1 MPEEQ
6 NTQTVAKETDVQ
18 APPATEETSARP
30 DDDLENLLAQYDSG
44 QPKTETAPAVDAG
57 SSTVKPEQTPKTDS
71 QESVILQKLNAMEA
85 ERTAERETERTAEA
99 EKQFKIDMADTVEKV
114 RGDLDAD
121 FWGPALVEGWID
133 SMAKQDSRLATAWAE
148 RHQNPQHFDRVVAT
162 LGRKFH
168 EKFSKLPDKQA
179 TEDKEA
185 VTAAVQ
191 GASTTAPEKKPTSY
205 NGMSDAEFR
214 KSVRDEYGFEPM
226 Q

>member
-6 NTQTVAKETDVQ
+6 NKQTVATETNVQ
-18 APPATEETSARP
+18 APPATEETSAP
-30 DDDLENLLAQYDSG
+30 ADDDLENLLAQYDSG
-44 QPKTETAPAVDAG
+44 QPKTEAAPAADAG
-57 SSTVKPEQTPKTDS
+57 SSTTQPETKPDAGST
-71 QESVILQKLNAMEA
+71 ESAILQKLNAMET
-85 ERTAERETERTAEA
+85 ERTAERTQERQAEA
-99 EKQFKIDMADTVEKV
+99 DKQFQIDMADTVKKV

-133 SMAKQDSRLATAWAE
+133 AMAKQDDRLATAWAE
-148 RHQNPQHFDRVVAT
+148 RHRNPQHFDRVVAT

-168 EKFSKLPDKQA
+168 DKFSRLPDKQA

-191 GASTTAPEKKPTSY
+191 GASTTAPEKKPMNY
-205 NGMSDAEFR
+205 NGMTDAEFR
-214 KSVRDEYGFEPM
+214 KSVREEFGFEPM